1 MNKQSNRLW
10 LPIHTSCFEGKIVEL
25 EAIEQA
31 IRNALAK
38 SDANNPA
45 IRQKIY
51 ESAWGAHERSLAAN
65 GALDDDQREDRRER
79 LKASI
84 TRIEK
89 EIQTEGTLTPPPAPA
104 PVAEK
109 REPVLSRETIQPLQP
124 EEARVE
130 PSLGIVSEPEFDTP
144 ETVST
149 DSVTADNYRP
159 DRLRPRLQRKA
170 EHRKASGL
178 TKLLIIL
185 AMLAIALGVLWLVAS
200 GIINSKP
207 SSVPPSTG
215 NPAASD
221 NHEPLK
227 EGQLSSEGT
236 WITIFDPSDSTR
248 VSVAGRATASVDG
261 DQLEKFLR
269 IKSPSEADDVNFEVG
284 EGVLEQLMG
293 KQAVFDIIAKT
304 EDGTST
310 QIAVSCDFGTLGD
323 CGRTRFDVSDANGE
337 YLVQKQF
344 PTDKKPSGGGVIK
357 INSDVSQTGK
367 SVDIIS
373 IRVQIAN

>member
-1 MNKQSNRLW
+1 M
-10 LPIHTSCFEGKIVEL
+10 

-84 TRIEK
+84 IRIEK
-89 EIQTEGTLTPPPAPA
+89 EIQTVGELTPPPPPA
-104 PVAEK
+104 SVEE
-109 REPVLSRETIQPLQP
+109 RLEPVMPDDTIPSIEP
-124 EEARVE
+124 ASRVE
-130 PSLGIVSEPEFDTP
+130 PTLSAMPEANLGTP
-144 ETVST
+144 
-149 DSVTADNYRP
+149 DSVAEEAVVADNYRP
-159 DRLRPRLQRKA
+159 ERLQQRGSRKT
-170 EHRKASGL
+170 EHKKASGFS
-178 TKLLIIL
+178 KLLILFALL
-185 AMLAIALGVLWLVAS
+185 AVALGLLWVVAS
-200 GIINSKP
+200 GIVNQKP
-207 SSVPPSTG
+207 SSAPPMTADTRTNSE
-215 NPAASD
+215 SQ
-221 NHEPLK
+221 EPVK
-227 EGQLSSEGT
+227 EGQVASEST
-236 WITIFDPSDSTR
+236 WITIFDPADSTG

-269 IKSPSEADDVNFEVG
+269 IKSPGEADDISFAVG
-284 EGVLEQLMG
+284 QGVLEQLVG
-293 KQAVFDIIAKT
+293 KNAVFDIIAKT
-304 EDGTST
+304 QDGTST
-310 QIAVSCDFGTLGD
+310 QIAVSCDFGNLGD

-344 PTDKKPSGGGVIK
+344 PADKQPAAGGVIK
-357 INSDVSQTGK
+357 INSDVSQAGK

-373 IRVQIAN
+373 IRVQITN